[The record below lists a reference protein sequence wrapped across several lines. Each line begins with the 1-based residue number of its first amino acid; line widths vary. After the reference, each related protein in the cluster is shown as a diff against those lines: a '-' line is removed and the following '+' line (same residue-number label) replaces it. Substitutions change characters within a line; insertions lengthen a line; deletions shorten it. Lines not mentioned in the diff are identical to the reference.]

1 MARALKILVVT
12 LGVLLVGAV
21 AIGEWKDPEDRVLD
35 ESARTGAP
43 GRFVTLSQGVTRY
56 DVAGPDSGRTVV
68 LVHGFSVPYYIWD
81 STSVALSAAGYRVI
95 RYDVFGRGFSDRP
108 DAAYD
113 STMFVA
119 QLGELLDSLRVSGPV
134 DLAGLSFGGFIAA
147 HFVAAHPERVRTLVL
162 VDPASDARALPS
174 VFRVPFVGP
183 RLFQAVAVPG
193 MADGQLSDFL
203 HPERYP
209 TWVEQYRPQ
218 MQYKGFGR
226 ALLRSAN
233 SASTT
238 DYPALFG
245 TVGRTGVPVL
255 LIWGKQDQTIAESRS
270 SVARDAIP
278 GLEYLP
284 VDSAG
289 HLPHIEQ
296 SALVHERMRAF
307 FDAHPPRPAP

>member
-21 AIGEWKDPEDRVLD
+21 AIGEWKDPEDLVLD
-35 ESARTGAP
+35 ASARTSAT
-43 GRFVTLSQGVTRY
+43 GRFVALSQGVTHY

-245 TVGRTGVPVL
+245 TVERTGVPVL